1 MPAANAQKLLVVPFR
16 EVRHFRPDDCLHCEP
31 IQLRAA
37 QYGWTI
43 PAHRHAGLHQ
53 FQLLTEGG
61 MTATLD
67 GAHQVLKAPHALMIA
82 PGVVHGFVYETGSQG
97 CQVSIPSTVL
107 AALSTHSPAMAT
119 RLSQSISID
128 LLSLD
133 VQRQDCF
140 RLFDMLG
147 DEFACQHDGRADA
160 LNAHAIL
167 LALWFLRHL
176 RSHHGGTRRPVLR
189 DTLVQ
194 RFHGLIERHFLEHR
208 PLGFYAGA
216 LGVTADHL
224 SRVCRSVFRTSALD
238 MVHERVALE
247 ARRMLTHTDLT
258 VADIAIQLG
267 FSDAA
272 YFSRFFKVVAGTSPS
287 DYRSLLALGLA
298 PVPVRASGS
307 SSVPPSALHAVV
319 SPLQP
324 GGRGEDQG

>member
-1 MPAANAQKLLVVPFR
+1 MPAANSQKLLVVPFR
-16 EVRHFRPDDCLHCEP
+16 EVRHFRPDDSLHCEP

-43 PAHRHAGLHQ
+43 PAHRHSDLHQ
-53 FQLLTEGG
+53 FQLLTQGG
-61 MTATLD
+61 MSITLD
-67 GAHQVLKAPHALMIA
+67 GEDQVLEAPHAVMIA
-82 PGVVHGFVYETGSQG
+82 PGVVHGFVYEPGSQG

-128 LLSLD
+128 LSSPD
-133 VQRQDCF
+133 VQKQDGF

-147 DEFACQHDGRADA
+147 DEFACQRDGRADA

-167 LALWFLRHL
+167 MALWFLRHV
-176 RSHHGGTRRPVLR
+176 RSHHGGTHRQVLR
-189 DTLVQ
+189 DTLVR
-194 RFHGLIERHFLEHR
+194 RFHGLIEQHFLEHR

-224 SRVCRSVFRTSALD
+224 SRVCRGVVRTSALD
-238 MVHERVALE
+238 VVHERVALE

-258 VADIAIQLG
+258 IADIAIQLG

-272 YFSRFFKVVAGTSPS
+272 YFSRFFKAVAGTSPS
-287 DYRSLLALGLA
+287 NFRSLLALGLTPA
-298 PVPVRASGS
+298 PVRA
-307 SSVPPSALHAVV
+307 
-319 SPLQP
+319 
-324 GGRGEDQG
+324 